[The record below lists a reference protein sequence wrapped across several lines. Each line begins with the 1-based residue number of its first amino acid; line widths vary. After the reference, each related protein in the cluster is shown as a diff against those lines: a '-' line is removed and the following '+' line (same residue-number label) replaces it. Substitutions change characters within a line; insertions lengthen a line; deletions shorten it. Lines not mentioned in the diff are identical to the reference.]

1 MKQLIL
7 IDNQVR
13 ENTYSAADYFVSESN
28 LYIYKS
34 LVETPSNK
42 KPIVLKGHSKSGKTH
57 IGRVWASKH
66 GADILSNLPD
76 QAHLAIHN
84 HCFIDDIDKLT
95 TQEEIEALLHIY
107 NSAVENGKI
116 LLMTTRSLDFS
127 DVLPDLSS
135 RLRSSITYSIPPPD
149 DELLRVVTRKQ
160 FYLYQTRVSE
170 NVVNLVLQRVDRS
183 LEAVVDFVALLNR
196 EALHKGKPISAR
208 LFRETSASASKE
220 RQSQQ

>member
-1 MKQLIL
+1 M
-7 IDNQVR
+7 
-13 ENTYSAADYFVSESN
+13 
-28 LYIYKS
+28 
-34 LVETPSNK
+34 
-42 KPIVLKGHSKSGKTH
+42 LKGHSKSGKTH

-66 GADILSNLPD
+66 GADILSNLTE
-76 QAHLAIHN
+76 QAHFAIHN

-107 NSAVENGKI
+107 NSAIESGKI

-135 RLRSSITYSIPPPD
+135 RLRASITYSIPPPD

-170 NVVNLVLQRVDRS
+170 KVVNLVLQRVDRS

-208 LFRETSASASKE
+208 LFHEASAYVSK
-220 RQSQQ
+220 QNQPQ

>member
-1 MKQLIL
+1 MRQLIL
-7 IDNQVR
+7 IDNQIR
-13 ENTYSAADYFVSESN
+13 QNTYSAADYFVSESN
-28 LYIYKS
+28 LSIYKS
-34 LVETPSNK
+34 LVETPFSQ

-66 GADILSNLPD
+66 GADILSNLTE
-76 QAHLAIHN
+76 QTHFAIHN

-107 NSAVENGKI
+107 NGAIESGKI

-149 DELLRVVTRKQ
+149 DELLRVVIRKQ

-170 NVVNLVLQRVDRS
+170 KIVDLVLQRVDRS

-208 LFRETSASASKE
+208 LFHEASACVSKQK
-220 RQSQQ
+220 QSQ